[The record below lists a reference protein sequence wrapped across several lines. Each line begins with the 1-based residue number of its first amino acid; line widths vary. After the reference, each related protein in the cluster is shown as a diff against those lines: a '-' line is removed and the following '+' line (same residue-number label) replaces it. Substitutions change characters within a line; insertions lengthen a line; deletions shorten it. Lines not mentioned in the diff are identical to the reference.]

1 MSKCYCKIDEK
12 VIKEIEKE
20 TLTDTEAEGDLIP
33 VENVESIFEDLLNE
47 IHVLREKLEDIEEAK
62 NDNDHYEDYLL
73 GLM

>member
-1 MSKCYCKIDEK
+1 MSRCYCRVDEK

-47 IHVLREKLEDIEEAK
+47 IHILREKLEDREEE
-62 NDNDHYEDYLL
+62 NNDHYEDYLL

>member
-1 MSKCYCKIDEK
+1 MSRCYCRVDEK

-47 IHVLREKLEDIEEAK
+47 IHVLREKLEDREEE
-62 NDNDHYEDYLL
+62 NNDHYEDYLL